1 MDGALIEK
9 LEELGLAEQGVMS
22 PAQKMFA
29 HMRQNPQPGTTNEH
43 ERSRLQRSNA
53 IPMLSTTLAGTA
65 SIGDYRHVLDELH
78 PSDTLELVRDP
89 SNEADEHA
97 VALIDAKG
105 RKVGFLPRGE
115 SETVSNLMD
124 AGKQLFAQIANI
136 DEKHHWAEVAI
147 TVFLQDD

>member
-1 MDGALIEK
+1 MDGALIDK
-9 LEELGLAEQGVMS
+9 LEELGLAEQGVVS

-29 HMRQNPQPGTTNEH
+29 QMRQGPQSSATNEY
-43 ERSRLQRSNA
+43 ENARVLRGNA

-65 SIGDYRHVLDELH
+65 AIDDYRHVLDELH

-89 SNEADEHA
+89 SNEVDEHA

-105 RKVGFLPRGE
+105 RKVGFLPHGDN
-115 SETVSNLMD
+115 ETVSNLMD
-124 AGKQLFAQIANI
+124 AGKQLFAQVANI

-147 TVFLQDD
+147 TVFLQD

>member
-1 MDGALIEK
+1 MDGALIDK
-9 LEELGLAEQGVMS
+9 LEELGLAEQGVVS

-29 HMRQNPQPGTTNEH
+29 QMRLNPQSSITNEH
-43 ERSRLQRSNA
+43 ERGVVHGNA

-65 SIGDYRHVLDELH
+65 AIDDYRHVLDELH

-89 SNEADEHA
+89 ANEADEHA

-105 RKVGFLPRGE
+105 RKVGFLPRGDN
-115 SETVSNLMD
+115 ETVSNLMD
-124 AGKQLFAQIANI
+124 AGKQLFAQVANI

-147 TVFLQDD
+147 TVFLQDS